1 MENTAKQFLKRY
13 QTALRYKRRLDQL
26 AYEQYTESMA
36 RAQGIHGQMGMKV
49 QSTARGD
56 AMERAVA
63 HAVDRQRVNL
73 ERIEQA
79 RLSCDQTL
87 CEILDVLDAVSDY
100 ALRDVLFVRYIKGFS
115 FTRIAKQAHVSVQ
128 TVYRLHGRALQAVEE
143 ILRTR
148 KS

>member
-1 MENTAKQFLKRY
+1 
-13 QTALRYKRRLDQL
+13 
-26 AYEQYTESMA
+26 
-36 RAQGIHGQMGMKV
+36 
-49 QSTARGD
+49 
-56 AMERAVA
+56 MERAVA

-87 CEILDVLDAVSDY
+87 CEILDVLDAVNDY